1 MKQLFIVSILIVQ
14 LFASCNSSSS
24 SETTQVENSKDSIN
38 ITNEEKEVSA
48 ALAPSNDST
57 SAVTSTNISV
67 KTFEANSGFGYD
79 IYTDGKLSIHQP
91 SIPAVSGN
99 SGFKN
104 EADAKRTGDFI
115 AYKISHGI
123 MPPSVTPEEL
133 DSLGV
138 INH

>member
-1 MKQLFIVSILIVQ
+1 MKLVFIGSILIMQ

-24 SETTQVENSKDSIN
+24 TETTQEENSKDSIN
-38 ITNEEKEVSA
+38 ISNEEKVVSA
-48 ALAPSNDST
+48 ALASSNDST
-57 SAVTSTNISV
+57 SAVAANISV
-67 KTFEANSGFGYD
+67 KTIETNAGFGYD

-91 SIPAVSGN
+91 NIPAVSGN

-138 INH
+138 IRH